1 MFYPPKPRKYGFFSG
16 WLPGQKS
23 AGAVKR
29 GSNNIPSEDR
39 NGTYVVAGEVV
50 DRSLSKHGVILE
62 LTLPERGGVG
72 GDDNELGLSVTEG
85 LEGRLVSK
93 SDCEQKEIRRYKSV
107 CMSRSSSPFPLFITR
122 ANLELMLSPDFFALL
137 GAIVTLSKSNATFD
151 RIEK

>member
-1 MFYPPKPRKYGFFSG
+1 M
-16 WLPGQKS
+16 
-23 AGAVKR
+23 KR
-29 GSNNIPSEDR
+29 RSNDIPSEDR

-50 DRSLSKHGVILE
+50 DRSLSKHGVVLK

-93 SDCEQKEIRRYKSV
+93 SDCEQKEIRRYKFV
-107 CMSRSSSPFPLFITR
+107 CMSRSNSPFPLFITR

-137 GAIVTLSKSNATFD
+137 GAIVTLSKSNATYD